1 MNTIIKQI
9 IGIVLFIVFNVIYF
23 FHIPLLNNISLPLV
37 DITLNI
43 LIYKIM
49 KYSLKKNNINLY
61 KNY

>member
-37 DITLNI
+37 DINFKYINI
-43 LIYKIM
+43 
-49 KYSLKKNNINLY
+49 
-61 KNY
+61 